1 MKDYQMKIRSLQKGY
16 CHDHTGK
23 EKKKT
28 TVSSWF
34 GENPN
39 GGKPHP
45 SLSRLQFSSELR
57 GKDIEQKTSTFN
69 FRLW

>member
-1 MKDYQMKIRSLQKGY
+1 MIIQGRR
-16 CHDHTGK
+16 
-23 EKKKT
+23 KKKT